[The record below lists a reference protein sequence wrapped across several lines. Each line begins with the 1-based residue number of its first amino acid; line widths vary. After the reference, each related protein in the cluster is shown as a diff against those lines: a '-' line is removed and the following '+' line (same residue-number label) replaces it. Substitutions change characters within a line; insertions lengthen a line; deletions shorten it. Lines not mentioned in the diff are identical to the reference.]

1 MGVGPTVGRP
11 GNARLDKTGPTGEYH
26 FDFEYS
32 REGLD
37 GFRRSLTARLEVSNA
52 ATLQTAIEEK
62 PGLKRKAN

>member
-1 MGVGPTVGRP
+1 
-11 GNARLDKTGPTGEYH
+11 LDKTGPTGEYH